1 MAVEIT
7 RTDLSSADLRREAG
21 RARDAKASRR
31 MLALALVLEGRSRME
46 AARSCG
52 MDRQTLRDWVHRYN
66 ADGLAGL
73 VDRPLPGRPPR
84 LDAEQMNELAV
95 IVETG
100 PDPKA
105 DGVVRWRRADLCDAL
120 ERRFGVRVAERTM
133 GSILRRLGFVRLT
146 ARPQHPQSDAEAQA
160 VYKKLRRPGTR
171 GLA

>member
-1 MAVEIT
+1 
-7 RTDLSSADLRREAG
+7 
-21 RARDAKASRR
+21 
-31 MLALALVLEGRSRME
+31 
-46 AARSCG
+46 
-52 MDRQTLRDWVHRYN
+52 
-66 ADGLAGL
+66 
-73 VDRPLPGRPPR
+73 
-84 LDAEQMNELAV
+84 MNELAV